1 MEKNNAADE
10 PAEPSFDAILKFEPT
25 VRSST
30 RLYHNG
36 NQQVAIEVYF
46 VATKNGEPA
55 VLTPAEEESIRLVM
69 YNTGGD
75 IPSTWHVDDAWKE
88 YDYYPEPG
96 LTVIKP
102 AAIRRSGE
110 RNQYTIEMFV
120 STTETGGLSRKFTL
134 ALTRDVGNP
143 KVIVTNG
150 KTPLFPIL
158 NYEITLQPVKPP
170 TYALGNYEWE
180 KNIMVRED
188 GGNGIFVA
196 NYYLG
201 LVGNDNQPIK
211 LKTMK
216 VLEDGMIQWHDKVEG
231 ETHASYTGYGQPGD
245 NVAHYNPDIPLGPHT
260 PEGTVRSPIDGK
272 GTVIL
277 VGAVN
282 VPFDRESAVN
292 RGGPC
297 GIEAV
302 DDYGNTHALNVR
314 FKQKDDPSGRFDLE
328 IFK

>member
-1 MEKNNAADE
+1 MEKNNAAEE
-10 PAEPSFDAILKFEPT
+10 PAEPSFDTIISFEPT

-69 YNTGGD
+69 YNTGGE

-88 YDYYPEPG
+88 YDYYPESG

-110 RNQYTIEMFV
+110 RNQYTIQMFV

-134 ALTRDVGNP
+134 ALTRDVGEP

-150 KTPLFPIL
+150 NTPLFKHL
-158 NYEITLQPVKPP
+158 DYEITLQPVKPP

-180 KNIMVRED
+180 KNIMYREE
-188 GGNGIFVA
+188 GNTPVFVA

-201 LVGNDNQPIK
+201 LVGNDNQPIG
-211 LKTMK
+211 LREMK
-216 VLEDGMIQWHDKVEG
+216 VVERGMIQWNDKVET
-231 ETHASYTGYGQPGD
+231 ETFASYTGYGEPGED
-245 NVAHYNPDIPLGPHT
+245 DAHYNLAIEYGSHVREGKVRGPI
-260 PEGTVRSPIDGK
+260 EGK
-272 GTVIL
+272 GTIIL
-277 VGAVN
+277 VGAVDI
-282 VPFDRESAVN
+282 PFDRESAVD

-297 GIEAV
+297 QIEAV
-302 DDYGNTHALNVR
+302 DKYGNDHALKVR
-314 FKQKDDPSGRFDLE
+314 FKQKDDPHGRFDLE